1 MSVFGVSKTS
11 AILKKKPDIAYQ
23 FRPYNQSFDFI
34 KRKKQSHIP
43 QMFKQTS
50 YKNDLNAPLAARM
63 RPTHISE
70 VIGQQHLLA
79 HGKSLRAAIDNGT
92 LHSLVFWGPPGVGKT
107 TLAKIIA
114 SNAHSHFIE
123 LSAVMAG
130 VKEIRAAVV
139 EACYI
144 KEQQGLNTV
153 VFIDEIHR
161 FSKSQQDSL
170 LAPIE
175 NGSIILFGATTENP
189 SFELNNALL
198 SRLRVYVLRSIDNE
212 DLIKLINTA
221 LKDEERGL
229 GNRRLKVDTNVIE
242 LISKAADGDARRC
255 LNILQIAADLSE
267 NIDGEERISYEVIDE
282 VLQGHAN
289 RFDKQG
295 DIFYDQIS
303 ALHKSVRGTDPDAA
317 LYWFARMIDGGC
329 DPLYIARRVIRMA
342 SEDIGNADP
351 RGLQIALDATHAY
364 ERLGS
369 PEGELSLAQAVVYLA
384 CAPKSNAVYVAYKA
398 AMNDAKASGSLEV
411 PIHLRNAPTNLMREL
426 GHGADYRYA
435 HDEDNAYAT
444 GENYFPEKL
453 KNRRYYNPV
462 ERGLE
467 IKIRAKME
475 YLRKLKK

>member
-1 MSVFGVSKTS
+1 MTT
-11 AILKKKPDIAYQ
+11 LD
-23 FRPYNQSFDFI
+23 FDS
-34 KRKKQSHIP
+34 Q
-43 QMFKQTS
+43 Q
-50 YKNDLNAPLAARM
+50 NAPLAARM
-63 RPTHISE
+63 RPTCLDE
-70 VIGQQHLLA
+70 FIGQSHLVSQ
-79 HGKSLRAAIDNGT
+79 GKSLRVAIEQG
-92 LHSLVFWGPPGVGKT
+92 LPHSLVFWGPPGVGKT

-114 SNAHSHFIE
+114 ASAHCHFIE

-130 VKEIRAAVV
+130 VKEIRAAVA
-139 EACYI
+139 EA
-144 KEQQGLNTV
+144 EDMQRTRNLNTV

-175 NGSIILFGATTENP
+175 SGAIILFGATTENP

-198 SRLRVYVLRSIDNE
+198 SRLRVYVMRSIE
-212 DLIKLINTA
+212 PADLISLLKQA
-221 LKDEERGL
+221 LRDEHRGL
-229 GNRRLKVDTNVIE
+229 GLRQLSIE
-242 LISKAADGDARRC
+242 DEVLEMIAKAADGDARRC
-255 LNILQIAADLSE
+255 LNILQIAADLAE
-267 NIDGEERISYEVIDE
+267 NVDGREIVDREVLDE

-289 RFDKQG
+289 RFDKGG

-317 LYWFARMIDGGC
+317 LYWFARMLDGGC

-351 RGLQIALDATHAY
+351 RGLQLALNATEAY

-369 PEGELSLAQAVVYLA
+369 PEGELSLAQAIVYLA

-398 AMNDAKASGSLEV
+398 AMAEARHSGSLEV
-411 PIHLRNAPTNLMREL
+411 PIHLRNAPTKLMKEL

-435 HDEDNAYAT
+435 HDEANAYAA
-444 GENYFPEKL
+444 GENYFPDAL
-453 KNRRYYNPV
+453 KGRRYYFPV

-467 IKIRAKME
+467 IKIKEKLAV
-475 YLRKLKK
+475 LRKSS